1 MKYILDT
8 HLLVWALFDDAK
20 LPREAYDII
29 NDADNEI
36 FYSAA
41 SVWEIEI
48 KHAKAPDRMPIS
60 GKTLAD
66 WCDSSDM
73 IPLPITKDHAY
84 RIGDLVRRP
93 DSPPHSDP
101 FDRMLIAQAKS
112 EDMILLTH
120 DSLLGDYTE
129 VCVQTI

>member
-8 HLLVWALFDDAK
+8 HLLVWALYDDAK
-20 LPREAYDII
+20 LPKETYDII

-48 KHAKAPDRMPIS
+48 KHTKAPDRMPLS
-60 GKTLAD
+60 SRELAS
-66 WCDSSDM
+66 WCDSAEM
-73 IPLPITKDHAY
+73 IPLPITKEHVY
-84 RIGDLVRRP
+84 RIGDLSRRP
-93 DSPPHSDP
+93 DAPPHSDP
-101 FDRMLIAQAKS
+101 FDRILIAQAKA

-120 DSLLGDYTE
+120 DGLLADYSE
-129 VCVQTI
+129 PCVKTI